1 MKALIIGRG
10 ESAEMV
16 AGFDLYV
23 GVNDCAYPVNHL
35 ICIDPPF
42 VFQPSRQQSIIKHP
56 AKLFTQLPSWA
67 NLRQAELINL
77 SRVRHSVEDLK
88 TKQAYP
94 YSNNSPFVAVCH
106 AYFMGADEIVM
117 AGVDMVSHQSL
128 SQPKKVEAIQKHY
141 SLLHSELKRLGCRLY
156 LLKRFGILSDVI
168 PIWANK

>member
-1 MKALIIGRG
+1 
-10 ESAEMV
+10 MV
-16 AGFDLYV
+16 EGFDLYV
-23 GVNDCAYPVNHL
+23 GVNDCAYPVDHL

-42 VFQPSRQQSIIKHP
+42 VFEHSRRDSIVKHP
-56 AKLFTQLPSWA
+56 AKLFTHLPQWG
-67 NLRQAELINL
+67 NLRQAELIQL
-77 SRVRHSVEDLK
+77 STVRHNVDDLK

-106 AYFMGADEIVM
+106 AFFMGANLIVM
-117 AGVDMVSHQSL
+117 SGVDMVSHQSL

-141 SLLHSELKRLGCRLY
+141 SLLHAELKRNGCRLY

>member
-1 MKALIIGRG
+1 
-10 ESAEMV
+10 MV

-42 VFQPSRQQSIIKHP
+42 VFEHSRRIAIINHP
-56 AKLFTQLPSWA
+56 AKLFTHLPSWS

-77 SRVRHSVEDLK
+77 SRVRHSVEDLR

-106 AYFMGADEIVM
+106 AYFMGATEIVM

-141 SLLHSELKRLGCRLY
+141 SLLHAELKRNRCRLY
-156 LLKRFGILSDVI
+156 LLKRFGILSEFI
-168 PIWANK
+168 PIWASR